1 MNLINLSENKFL
13 NTFVYKIIIIIII
26 DEIFLKNKEFYSINK
41 SSKKQEIINM
51 LHLFLNQNYFYI
63 I

>member
-41 SSKKQEIINM
+41 SSKKQEIIKN
-51 LHLFLNQNYFYI
+51 LI
-63 I
+63 II